1 MKFIVLM
8 LLSMLLVQTTTTTE
22 EYPRTMIVTEVDIE
36 ADLVILEDNVGF
48 EWQFYGVEDWEVNDI
63 CSCIMNDNGT
73 ENITDD
79 SIVMTRYN
87 GNLSK

>member
-1 MKFIVLM
+1 MKYVTLIL
-8 LLSMLLVQTTTTTE
+8 LLSILIVQTTNTT

-36 ADLVILEDNVGF
+36 ADLVTLEDNVGF

-63 CSCIMNDNGT
+63 CSCIMSDNGT
-73 ENITDD
+73 EIITDD